1 MIWCRGTSGDASGTQ
16 RRASHL
22 HQQLVYLW
30 PVEFLPLVLFAPD
43 DSHSVTFRQ
52 SAPSGV
58 LNLKTSA

>member
-1 MIWCRGTSGDASGTQ
+1 M
-16 RRASHL
+16 